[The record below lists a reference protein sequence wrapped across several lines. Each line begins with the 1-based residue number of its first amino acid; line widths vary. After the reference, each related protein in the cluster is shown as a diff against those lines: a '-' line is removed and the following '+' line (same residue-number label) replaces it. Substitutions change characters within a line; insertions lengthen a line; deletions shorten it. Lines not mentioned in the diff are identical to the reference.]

1 MMKRHNFYLILV
13 PFLITFLWT
22 SSPLKSVADERHY
35 QNLIITKY
43 GLSETDET
51 FFGIEKDKENFL
63 KINNI
68 PLDSNG
74 FRLNPLKNVTYT
86 IQEIVPKE
94 AQTAISISDPASYI
108 LTGVTY
114 EITTNEQGIAEISLK
129 DGDYLL
135 TEQANPTIH
144 LNEPAAPSLLSLPV
158 VNMEGTSYLE
168 NVYIYPKSKTDHQ
181 KNTTPVDQKP
191 PKADE
196 PATGEKEGAFPDL
209 GTNASMANIISG
221 LGVLL
226 LLIWFGLRRES
237 D

>member
-1 MMKRHNFYLILV
+1 MMKRHNFYFILV

-63 KINNI
+63 KI
-68 PLDSNG
+68 
-74 FRLNPLKNVTYT
+74 KNVTYT